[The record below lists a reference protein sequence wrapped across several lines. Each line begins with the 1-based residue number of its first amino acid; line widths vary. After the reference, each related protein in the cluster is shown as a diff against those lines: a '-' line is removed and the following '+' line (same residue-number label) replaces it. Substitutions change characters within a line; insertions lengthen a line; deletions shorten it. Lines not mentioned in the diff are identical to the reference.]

1 VDPRRR
7 QRRSPPAHRGPAQ
20 PIPATYW
27 AAAADAAFT
36 PVEERTEEQLAAVA
50 LAAQLVDE
58 LAAADALLFAVPLY
72 NFGVAQHFKTYVD
85 RSSSLKRTSRWSA

>member
-58 LAAADALLFAVPLY
+58 LAAADALHFAVPLY

-85 RSSSLKRTSRWSA
+85 RSPSLKRTSRWSA